1 MTNEEYKQLMI
12 LTQKFEQETNLKV
25 LTTNITNDRVE
36 ELCHQS
42 FDRWMPLEIDCDLK
56 LQE

>member
-1 MTNEEYKQLMI
+1 MTTNELKELMR
-12 LTQKFEQETNLKV
+12 LSQKFEQETNLKV

-56 LQE
+56 LQD